1 MTRRDPRHHIFRRH
15 LQRPHDDRR
24 EEPRSL
30 AVPLGAKTPE
40 AQIVIAIRADNAAI
54 PIQSAAGTAGDADVT
69 GISRQMTKRCWGHV
83 VAPF

>member
-1 MTRRDPRHHIFRRH
+1 MRDTTLSVVTFRGRTTT
-15 LQRPHDDRR
+15 D

-40 AQIVIAIRADNAAI
+40 AQIVIAIRADNPAI
-54 PIQSAAGTAGDADVT
+54 PIQGAAGTAGDATVT
-69 GISRQMTKRCWGHV
+69 GVFRQTTKRCWGHV